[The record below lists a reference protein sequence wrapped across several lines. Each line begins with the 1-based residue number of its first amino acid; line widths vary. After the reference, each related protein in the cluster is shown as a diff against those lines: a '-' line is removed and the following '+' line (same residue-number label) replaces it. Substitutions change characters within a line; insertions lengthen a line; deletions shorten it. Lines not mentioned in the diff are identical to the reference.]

1 MENKKNIQ
9 KQNNRLPVK
18 TMYII
23 LSLICCLLNFGAQA
37 QNKELQYLDADLPL
51 DVRVED
57 LVSRLT
63 LEEKVKQMSNM
74 VPAIDRLQVPAFNY
88 QGEALH
94 GLAETNGG
102 KLIQA
107 TSFPQSIAMGSTWNP
122 QLMQNVANAI
132 SDEARAFYEIGEMD
146 ISFWS
151 PNINVLRDPRWGRN
165 DEAYSEDPYLM
176 SKIAVAFVK
185 GLQGEHPK
193 YLKTIAAP
201 KHFAA
206 NNSEFNR
213 HDGNSEVEERWLR
226 EYYFPAYKASIQEGG
241 AFSTMCAYNRVNG
254 VPACGNEWL
263 LTTVLRKDWGFQGY
277 VVSDCGAIMDIY
289 ENHKYVGTPQEASA
303 LAVKAGCELN
313 CGSVYSDALLKAVKN
328 GLLDEKYLDTALK
341 RLFLARYKLGL
352 FAPKDEMPYSNI
364 PKEVIESEEH
374 QDLALQA
381 ARESIILLKNDKNA
395 LPLSKEIKSIAVIG
409 PNADKCQ
416 LGSYSGDPT
425 RRISILQGVKEK
437 VGENIEVFHEKGCN
451 ITFKDKINFSPE
463 EWIKKEDGK
472 EVTKEEIYATSLE
485 EREFEMLYQD
495 YLEETKEND
504 EALIARAVELA
515 KKVDH
520 VVLVMGTN
528 RFISNEESDAENLNW
543 PGNQGKLIKNIYAAN
558 PNVTLVMV
566 KGFQISINWE
576 NENIPAIVEAWYA
589 GQEQGHAIADVLF
602 GDYNPGGKLPVTYYK
617 SENDLPHIGDYDITK
632 GRTYWFFNKEALYPF
647 GYGLSYTT
655 FDFKNLKASKNV
667 FSSKQ
672 NDEVE
677 FSLDVKNT
685 GKLKGDEVVQ
695 LYIKDLE
702 SSVIQ
707 PIKKLRAFNRV
718 SLKKGETKTVT
729 FILTD
734 KDFNFWDEKTKNWK
748 IEPGKFEIQIGAS
761 SQDIKLKK
769 TIEVF

>member
-1 MENKKNIQ
+1 M
-9 KQNNRLPVK
+9 
-18 TMYII
+18 
-23 LSLICCLLNFGAQA
+23 
-37 QNKELQYLDADLPL
+37 
-51 DVRVED
+51 
-57 LVSRLT
+57 
-63 LEEKVKQMSNM
+63 
-74 VPAIDRLQVPAFNY
+74 
-88 QGEALH
+88 
-94 GLAETNGG
+94 
-102 KLIQA
+102 
-107 TSFPQSIAMGSTWNP
+107 
-122 QLMQNVANAI
+122 
-132 SDEARAFYEIGEMD
+132 
-146 ISFWS
+146 
-151 PNINVLRDPRWGRN
+151 
-165 DEAYSEDPYLM
+165 
-176 SKIAVAFVK
+176 
-185 GLQGEHPK
+185 
-193 YLKTIAAP
+193 
-201 KHFAA
+201 
-206 NNSEFNR
+206 
-213 HDGNSEVEERWLR
+213 
-226 EYYFPAYKASIQEGG
+226 
-241 AFSTMCAYNRVNG
+241 
-254 VPACGNEWL
+254 
-263 LTTVLRKDWGFQGY
+263 
-277 VVSDCGAIMDIY
+277 
-289 ENHKYVGTPQEASA
+289 
-303 LAVKAGCELN
+303 
-313 CGSVYSDALLKAVKN
+313 
-328 GLLDEKYLDTALK
+328 
-341 RLFLARYKLGL
+341 
-352 FAPKDEMPYSNI
+352 
-364 PKEVIESEEH
+364 
-374 QDLALQA
+374 
-381 ARESIILLKNDKNA
+381 
-395 LPLSKEIKSIAVIG
+395 
-409 PNADKCQ
+409 
-416 LGSYSGDPT
+416 
-425 RRISILQGVKEK
+425 
-437 VGENIEVFHEKGCN
+437 
-451 ITFKDKINFSPE
+451 
-463 EWIKKEDGK
+463 
-472 EVTKEEIYATSLE
+472 TKEEIYATSLE

-672 NDEVE
+672 NDKVE

>member
-9 KQNNRLPVK
+9 NQNNRLSVK
-18 TMYII
+18 IMHIM
-23 LSLICCLLNFGAQA
+23 LLLICCLLNFGAQA
-37 QNKELQYLDADLPL
+37 QNKELQYLDADLPF
-51 DVRVED
+51 DIRVED

-74 VPAIDRLQVPAFNY
+74 VPAIDRLHVPAFNY

-132 SDEARAFYEIGEMD
+132 SDEARAFYEMGEMD

-201 KHFAA
+201 KHFVA

-241 AFSTMCAYNRVNG
+241 AFSVMCAYNKVNG

-263 LTTVLRKDWGFQGY
+263 LTTILRKDWGFQGY

-289 ENHKYVGTPQEASA
+289 ENHKYVGSPQEASA

-313 CGSVYSDALLKAVKN
+313 CGSVYSDALLKAVKK
-328 GLLDEKYLDTALK
+328 GLLHEKYLDTALK

-352 FAPKDEMPYSNI
+352 FAPKDEMPFSNI
-364 PKEVIESEEH
+364 PKEVIESKEH

-381 ARESIILLKNDKNA
+381 AREGIVLLKNQDNT
-395 LPLSKEIKSIAVIG
+395 LPLSKNIKSLAVIG
-409 PNADKCQ
+409 PNADNCV
-416 LGSYSGDPT
+416 LGSYSGAPS
-425 RRISILQGVKEK
+425 RRISALQGIKDKLGSNV
-437 VGENIEVFHEKGCN
+437 NVFYEKGCN
-451 ITFKDKINFSPE
+451 IQFKDKINFSPE
-463 EWIKKEDGK
+463 EWGA
-472 EVTKEEIYATSLE
+472 TSKEEIYATALE
-485 EREFEMLYQD
+485 ELEFKMLYEE
-495 YLEETKEND
+495 YLKETKEKD
-504 EALIARAVELA
+504 ETLIARAVELA

-528 RFISNEESDAENLNW
+528 RFISNEEADAENLNW
-543 PGNQGKLIKNIYAAN
+543 PGEQGKLIKEIYAVN
-558 PNVTLVMV
+558 PNVTLVTV
-566 KGFQISINWE
+566 KGFQINMTWE
-576 NENIPAIVEAWYA
+576 DKNIPAIVEAWYA

-617 SENDLPHIGDYDITK
+617 SENDLPDIGDYDITK

-647 GYGLSYTT
+647 GYGLSYTS
-655 FDFKNLKASKNV
+655 FNFKNLKADKNV

-672 NDEVE
+672 NDKIE
-677 FSLDVKNT
+677 FSLDIKNT
-685 GKLKGDEVVQ
+685 GELKGDEVVQ

-707 PIKKLRAFNRV
+707 PIKKLRSFNRV
-718 SLKKGETKTVT
+718 SLKKGETKTVN

-734 KDFNFWDEKTKNWK
+734 KDFNYWDEKTKNWN